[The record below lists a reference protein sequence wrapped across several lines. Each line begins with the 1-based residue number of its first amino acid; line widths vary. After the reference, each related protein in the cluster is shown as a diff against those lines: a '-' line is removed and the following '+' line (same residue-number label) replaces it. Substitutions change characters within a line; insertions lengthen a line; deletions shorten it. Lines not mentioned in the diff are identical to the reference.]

1 MKRKRWTTEEKI
13 FILENLNKLTAAEFI
28 EKLGVRKRQF
38 EGMKYIL
45 INKYCG
51 GLEGITDDKI
61 KRAIEA
67 LKLEAREEKEKIK
80 EMERQAEF
88 IKKHHEHMS
97 IPEMAKKLN
106 ATYDTIYK
114 RREHLIEN
122 NIIDGSKIKRD
133 KKHKCD
139 GNWDKPIKKI
149 IKNSKREKTEIEKK
163 IEAQDRKMK
172 LGRNYRIRKLM
183 ERDKF
188 ATMDF
193 TGKLV
198 QITDKF
204 YTFKSRCRT
213 ESYLKID
220 FIIGYYAIEGARKCD
235 HLA

>member
-1 MKRKRWTTEEKI
+1 MKLKKWTTEEKI
-13 FILENLNKLTAAEFI
+13 FILENLNKLTTAEFM

-38 EGMKYIL
+38 EGMKYTL
-45 INKYCG
+45 INRYCG
-51 GLEGITDDKI
+51 GLEGITDEKI
-61 KRAIEA
+61 KQAIE
-67 LKLEAREEKEKIK
+67 LIKIEGKESKEKIK
-80 EMERQAEF
+80 EMEKQTEF
-88 IKKHHEHMS
+88 IKNNYESMS
-97 IPEMAKKLN
+97 IQEMAKYLKT
-106 ATYDTIYK
+106 TYDTVYG

-122 NIIDGSKIKRD
+122 NIIDGKKIKRD
-133 KKHKCD
+133 KRYKCD

-198 QITDKF
+198 QITDKC